1 MFLIFAL
8 LGDHLL
14 LLPSV
19 IGKLS
24 SYSAKLVLSRQTAR
38 PAAGRCSTAA
48 STAISPPVSPTDSRS
63 EDSDEGHGRL
73 RGLRLDILA
82 ATAAVLV
89 VVAPLLFTDSG
100 FAGDFTNHL
109 WLVWAEGKALVQAG
123 HPGYFI
129 NARGVGMFYPFFAF
143 YGGTLYAITGATAE
157 LAGGPVSAFVGVTVL
172 AVAGSYAGM
181 LWLGRELGLRGWTAH
196 APALVVVTSAY
207 YITNL
212 YGRAAWPEFMATA
225 VLSPLIASGVHLA
238 RAKTWRAWPVLVFV
252 ASTVIFT
259 GSHNITFIWGST
271 IVALALLVAWL
282 AFGAPRRLPYRRLA
296 QIGGLGSASV
306 LVNAWFLLPDIA
318 YAKNVVIGGAHPG
331 SLATFFNTPDV
342 LLYPL
347 RVVPSLSTTPALY
360 VQAPDWFLAWGLV
373 AGALLL
379 WRRPA
384 SRRLRRAWIGVT
396 VLVALVLGM
405 IMVEPFLNAV
415 PFPYDEIQFGYRL
428 GTYLF
433 YAVAG
438 LVLVGALA
446 LARATSTHSQLTV
459 KGLRFALVGVCAISL
474 GLCVWQLW
482 VPNTLMVNSYKDR
495 GEALVSANTL
505 PHSWYDP
512 ESYRDVKA
520 PQVAASLERVLV
532 IDPSWVRG
540 DRFDAWL
547 EVPPGS
553 APIQTNISAGGY
565 FVHISGLERVGRAY
579 SDDVVV
585 RRVHGGSGPVHV
597 VVETTHSLTIGL
609 ARALSILAILVI
621 LVILAVLLI
630 RDARARARA
639 RSRPRSGSTSAAQ
652 QLSDSVGEI

>member
-1 MFLIFAL
+1 M
-8 LGDHLL
+8 
-14 LLPSV
+14 
-19 IGKLS
+19 
-24 SYSAKLVLSRQTAR
+24 
-38 PAAGRCSTAA
+38 
-48 STAISPPVSPTDSRS
+48 SPTGSRPDDSA
-63 EDSDEGHGRL
+63 EGHDRL
-73 RGLRLDILA
+73 RGLRVDALA

-109 WLVWAEGKALVQAG
+109 WLVWVEGKALAQAG
-123 HPGYFI
+123 HPSYFI

-143 YGGTLYAITGATAE
+143 YGGTLYVITGAIADLT
-157 LAGGPVSAFVGVTVL
+157 GDPVSAFVGVTVL
-172 AVAGSYAGM
+172 AVAGSYAGV

-252 ASTVIFT
+252 VSAVIFT
-259 GSHNITFIWGST
+259 GSHNITLIWGST
-271 IVALALLVAWL
+271 MVALALLIAWL
-282 AFGAPRRLPYRRLA
+282 VFGAPRRLPYRRLA
-296 QIGGLGSASV
+296 QVGGLGVVAV
-306 LVNAWFLLPDIA
+306 LVNAWFLLPDLA
-318 YAKNVVIGGAHPG
+318 YARNVVIGSRP
-331 SLATFFNTPDV
+331 SSSTATFFNTPGV
-342 LLYPL
+342 LLDPL
-347 RVVPSLSTTPALY
+347 RLVPSLSTTPALY

-379 WRRPA
+379 WRRSA
-384 SRRLRRAWIGVT
+384 SRRLRRAWIGVA

-405 IMVEPFLNAV
+405 IMVKPFLNAV

-428 GTYLF
+428 GSYLF
-433 YAVAG
+433 YAVAV

-446 LARATSTHSQLTV
+446 LARATPTGSQLTV
-459 KGLRFALVGVCAISL
+459 KGLRLALIGVCVISL

-482 VPNTLMVNSYKDR
+482 VPNPLMAGSYKHR
-495 GEALVSANTL
+495 REALVSVNTL
-505 PHSWYDP
+505 PQSWYDP
-512 ESYRDVKA
+512 ESYRDLKA
-520 PQVAASLERVLV
+520 PQVAASLKRLL
-532 IDPSWVRG
+532 IIQPSWVRG
-540 DRFDAWL
+540 DRVDAWL

-565 FVHISGLERVGRAY
+565 FVHISGLERVGRGY

-585 RRVHGGSGPVHV
+585 RRIHGGSGPVHV
-597 VVETTHSLTIGL
+597 VVETTHSLTIGV
-609 ARALSILAILVI
+609 ARALSILAILVL

-630 RDARARARA
+630 RDVRARARK

-652 QLSDSVGEI
+652 QLSDSVGKI